1 MPQLQIIVYFL
12 LRVKEEKLWGDWVRR
27 TEGMGWQESG
37 SRGQAEKGVKG
48 EKEYWG
54 VGGKEDRVRVCPQLR
69 GDWEGV

>member
-1 MPQLQIIVYFL
+1 
-12 LRVKEEKLWGDWVRR
+12 
-27 TEGMGWQESG
+27 MGWQESG

-48 EKEYWG
+48 EKENGVG